1 MRIPW
6 EGKQAVATVEESI
19 LGLPC
24 FSPGSQPT
32 GIPRELWGRG
42 TEELEAIEL
51 AQQLGALVAP
61 TEDPVNVP
69 APTERLKTNC

>member
-1 MRIPW
+1 M
-6 EGKQAVATVEESI
+6 ATVEESV

-32 GIPRELWGRG
+32 RIPRELWGRG
-42 TEELEAIEL
+42 TEELEAIEI

-61 TEDPVNVP
+61 TEDPG
-69 APTERLKTNC
+69 